1 MRFSHH
7 IAFSRFSLQ
16 PTMYSLLAVSAVLLM
31 FAAARNPVAVALP
44 IAGTLAATAMVWS
57 IDRVQSR
64 VQNEASNDL

>member
-7 IAFSRFSLQ
+7 VAFSRLSLQ

-31 FAAARNPVAVALP
+31 FAAVRNPVAVALP

-57 IDRVQSR
+57 IDRVHSR
-64 VQNEASNDL
+64 LPNECSTDA